1 MFDELGAAGRPISL
15 TDFNLYMFQGLR
27 GEFHDL
33 VTSLSTKADP
43 LLYSELH
50 GHLSTLEFIHR
61 SWLPSSLPA
70 APLRSLPQ
78 SMLPIVVFIGLIAV
92 VSWLIGVEDE
102 GVAGGI
108 LATTFIS
115 PVVSS
120 LMVLVVV
127 PLGSNPTVIV
137 DSDSNIHIM
146 V

>member
-1 MFDELGAAGRPISL
+1 
-15 TDFNLYMFQGLR
+15 
-27 GEFHDL
+27 
-33 VTSLSTKADP
+33 
-43 LLYSELH
+43 
-50 GHLSTLEFIHR
+50 
-61 SWLPSSLPA
+61 
-70 APLRSLPQ
+70 
-78 SMLPIVVFIGLIAV
+78 MLPIVVFIGLIAV